1 MGYELKPVSE
11 GKRYLFSDTGFGV
24 IVSLL
29 AFLCTIGLLLA
40 VHKHYYTA
48 LIAAIGIA
56 CLMRGWRAG
65 IAALGTSTLAAA
77 LLMPPTFQMQIDSP
91 GEVLTLLVFA
101 FAGGV
106 ICLIAFTND
115 RGRRELRIAESER
128 QSTQTWLETA
138 QQFTRF
144 WTWEIDP
151 ERRLVKWVNPYGEL
165 KTQVYEPLDSWM
177 NRIHLED
184 RPAWIVALEDARYTN
199 SLELQFRVP
208 GPMHDR
214 FYVAKGAMTDDP
226 VSHERRLVGISV
238 QIRSPRTQVP
248 IQDESQFAL
257 YGVQDLLE
265 SLTTNPSLDH
275 RAQRNVAMAREI
287 VDRLLPQE
295 SSSHRRAV

>member
-1 MGYELKPVSE
+1 LKAILQ
-11 GKRYLFSDTGFGV
+11 GNKYLVSDTGFGI

-29 AFLCTIGLLLA
+29 AFLCTLGLMVL

-65 IAALGTSTLAAA
+65 IAALGTGTLGAA
-77 LLMPPTFQMQIDSP
+77 LLMPPTFQMQIDTP
-91 GEVLTLLVFA
+91 AEVLTLVVFA

-106 ICLIAFTND
+106 ICVIAFVND
-115 RGRRELRIAESER
+115 RGRKELRIAESER
-128 QSTQTWLETA
+128 RSTQKWLETA

-177 NRIHLED
+177 NRIHADD
-184 RPAWIVALEDARYTN
+184 RGPWLVALDEARYTN
-199 SLELQFRVP
+199 SFELQFRVP
-208 GPMHDR
+208 GPMYDR

-226 VSHERRLVGISV
+226 ASLERRLVGISV
-238 QIRSPRTQVP
+238 QIRSPRTKVST
-248 IQDESQFAL
+248 QDESQFAL
-257 YGVQDLLE
+257 FGVQDLLE
-265 SLTTNPSLDH
+265 NLANNGSLDH
-275 RAQRNVAMAREI
+275 RALRSVAMAREI
-287 VDRLLPQE
+287 VSRLLPQE
-295 SSSHRRAV
+295 SASQRRVV

>member
-1 MGYELKPVSE
+1 MKAISQ
-11 GKRYLFSDTGFGV
+11 GKKYLFSDTGFG
-24 IVSLL
+24 IVVSAL
-29 AFLCTIGLLLA
+29 AFLCTLGLVAL

-48 LIAAIGIA
+48 LVSAVGIA

-65 IAALGTSTLAAA
+65 IAALGTGMLGVA
-77 LLMPPTFQMQIDSP
+77 LLMPPTFQLQIDTP

-106 ICLIAFTND
+106 ICLIAFAND
-115 RGRRELRIAESER
+115 QGRRELRIAESER
-128 QSTQTWLETA
+128 QSTQRWLETA

-177 NRIHLED
+177 NRIHVED
-184 RPAWIVALEDARYTN
+184 RAAWLVALEDAQFTN
-199 SLELQFRVP
+199 SFELQFRVP

-226 VSHERRLVGISV
+226 VSLERRLVGISV
-238 QIRSPRTQVP
+238 QIRSRRGQVP
-248 IQDESQFAL
+248 MQDESQFAM
-257 YGVQDLLE
+257 YGVADLLE
-265 SLTTNPSLDH
+265 GLAANPTLDR
-275 RAQRNVAMAREI
+275 RAQRNVAMALEI
-287 VDRLLPQE
+287 VNRLLPQE
-295 SSSHRRAV
+295 SSAQRRAV

>member
-1 MGYELKPVSE
+1 MKAISQ
-11 GKRYLFSDTGFGV
+11 GKKYLLSDTGFGI
-24 IVSLL
+24 IVSAI
-29 AFLCTIGLLLA
+29 AFLCTLGLVAL

-48 LIAAIGIA
+48 LVSAVGIA

-65 IAALGTSTLAAA
+65 IAALGAGTLGAA
-77 LLMPPTFQMQIDSP
+77 LLMPPTFQMQIDTP

-106 ICLIAFTND
+106 ICVIAFANE
-115 RGRRELRIAESER
+115 RGKRELRIAESER
-128 QSTQTWLETA
+128 QSTQKWLETA

-177 NRIHLED
+177 NRIHPDD
-184 RPAWIVALEDARYTN
+184 RGSWLVGLDEARYSN
-199 SLELQFRVP
+199 SFELQFRVP

-214 FYVAKGAMTDDP
+214 FYVAKGAMTEDP
-226 VSHERRLVGISV
+226 VSLERRLVGISV

-248 IQDESQFAL
+248 VQDESQFAL

-265 SLTTNPSLDH
+265 SLADNASLDR
-275 RAQRNVAMAREI
+275 RAQRSVAMAREI
-287 VDRLLPQE
+287 VARLLPQE
-295 SSSHRRAV
+295 SSSQRRAV